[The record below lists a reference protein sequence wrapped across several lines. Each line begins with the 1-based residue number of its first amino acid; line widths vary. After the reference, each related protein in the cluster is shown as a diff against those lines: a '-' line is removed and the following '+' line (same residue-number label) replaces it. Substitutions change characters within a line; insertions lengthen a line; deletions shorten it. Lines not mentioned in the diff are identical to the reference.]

1 MSEIADILR
10 KVPVEEFVSNEE
22 FRSGECSVTRM
33 KRMMTNCGAT
43 EIAASA
49 SKGMTLRAS
58 LRGYEIIMKIVRF
71 VRKNM
76 LREIFYV
83 SQAVDTSSIYAVRPS
98 FPLCKA
104 NID

>member
-1 MSEIADILR
+1 VSEIADILR

-33 KRMMTNCGAT
+33 KRMTTNRGAT

-58 LRGYEIIMKIVRF
+58 LRGYKIIMKIVRF

-83 SQAVDTSSIYAVRPS
+83 SQAVDTSSIYAARPS

>member
-1 MSEIADILR
+1 
-10 KVPVEEFVSNEE
+10 
-22 FRSGECSVTRM
+22 
-33 KRMMTNCGAT
+33 MMTNCGAT

-76 LREIFYV
+76 LRERFTYHKLSTRV
-83 SQAVDTSSIYAVRPS
+83 PFTPLVHHFHSVRQILIELNYGCGDIVVIVIMMCVCTIICS
-98 FPLCKA
+98 YC
-104 NID
+104 